1 MNSTLD
7 IAFET
12 TRVVSLGCLGMI
24 AGIMIFAFY
33 KFIEFIVNGM
43 LR

>member
-7 IAFET
+7 IAFEVA
-12 TRVVSLGCLGMI
+12 RVVSLGCLGMI
-24 AGIMIFAFY
+24 TGIMIFVFY